1 MHSFHDFH
9 SSGLPNDLKSVKN
22 VKEVKRLKQLLFL
35 GQPHHRNGILSTHL
49 QVSVPSKRDIVNP
62 FTSECASQEQPENWN
77 NEITELEKFFD
88 KTPLPAQAIK
98 LGNGTTITDCPMFIR
113 NHLGTVRANNG
124 RRIYLPYLQRLQTLK
139 QVLTDNSFESR
150 RTDFNDD
157 EINKK
162 KGIEWLIGRAT
173 VGFAK

>member
-1 MHSFHDFH
+1 
-9 SSGLPNDLKSVKN
+9 
-22 VKEVKRLKQLLFL
+22 
-35 GQPHHRNGILSTHL
+35 
-49 QVSVPSKRDIVNP
+49 
-62 FTSECASQEQPENWN
+62 
-77 NEITELEKFFD
+77 
-88 KTPLPAQAIK
+88 
-98 LGNGTTITDCPMFIR
+98 MFIR

-139 QVLTDNSFESR
+139 QVLTDNSFESH